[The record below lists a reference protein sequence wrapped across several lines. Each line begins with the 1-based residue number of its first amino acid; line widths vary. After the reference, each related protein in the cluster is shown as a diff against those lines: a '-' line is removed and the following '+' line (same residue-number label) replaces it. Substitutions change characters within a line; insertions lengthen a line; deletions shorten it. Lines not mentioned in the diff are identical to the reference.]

1 MIPRFLLLF
10 LITLVSTGAG
20 FCADSP
26 QETEEKLRKIQ
37 NEIAEVRSL
46 LEKKRGEQG
55 KLQAELRK
63 QDKAIARVSK
73 AIKGL
78 DRKLDSLNKTL
89 SSKRKEK
96 AQQLA
101 VLEKHQQGLS
111 ELAVSAYRMGE
122 QQTLKLILNQDD
134 PALMGRMLAYQR
146 YISQAR
152 ARKINSINLA
162 LADLREIEREI
173 NQKTLELNASKKEKQ
188 KQRKKLV
195 KTKKQ
200 RKQTLA
206 RLSREIRRK
215 GKALDSL
222 LEDEEQLQALIAS
235 LNEALSDIP
244 DQLSSQDKFVN
255 LKGKLSWPVRG
266 EVLHQ
271 FGQSRTGTQG
281 KLRWNGVTIRTANG
295 TPINAIARGRVA
307 FADWMRGLGLLVI
320 LDHGDG
326 YLSLYGHNEALY
338 VAPGDWVEYGDIIGT
353 VGNSGGLQESGLY
366 FEIRSNSK
374 PVNPNKWCKGKLN
387 VAGL

>member
-1 MIPRFLLLF
+1 LIQRILLL
-10 LITLVSTGAG
+10 LLVTLVSIGTG

-37 NEIAEVRSL
+37 SEISEVRSL

-55 KLQAELRK
+55 KLQAQLRR

-73 AIKGL
+73 AIKRL
-78 DRKLDSLNKTL
+78 DRKLDDLNKTL

-96 AQQLA
+96 AHQLA
-101 VLEKHQQGLS
+101 ILQQHQKGLA
-111 ELAVSAYRMGE
+111 ELAVAAYRMGE

-134 PALMGRMLAYQR
+134 PALMGRMLAYHR
-146 YISQAR
+146 YIGQAR
-152 ARKINSINLA
+152 ARQIKSINLA

-173 NQKTLELNASKKEKQ
+173 NQKSRELKASKSEKQ
-188 KQRKKLV
+188 KQKNELV
-195 KTKKQ
+195 KTKKE

-206 RLSREIRRK
+206 SLSKEIRRK

-244 DQLSSQDKFVN
+244 DQLSAQDKFAQ

-266 EVLHQ
+266 EVVHQ
-271 FGQSRTGTQG
+271 FGQSRKGTQG

-307 FADWMRGLGLLVI
+307 FADWMRGIGLLVI

-326 YLSLYGHNEALY
+326 YLSLYGHNEVLY

>member
-188 KQRKKLV
+188 KQRKTLV